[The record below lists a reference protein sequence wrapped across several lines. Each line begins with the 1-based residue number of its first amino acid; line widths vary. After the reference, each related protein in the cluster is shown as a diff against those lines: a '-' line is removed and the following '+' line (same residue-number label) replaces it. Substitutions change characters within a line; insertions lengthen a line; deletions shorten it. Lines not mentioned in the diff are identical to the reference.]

1 MSHTVK
7 IKVEFRD
14 EKSLGAAVLALGGSI
29 LGVGEHWLYGGAVT
43 GLGFRL
49 PGWCYPL
56 VLVGAMGELSFDDYG
71 GSWGNRADIDRLR
84 GEYALAVAEGVA
96 QAQGWYCERS
106 QGDLIIYHPDG
117 GVLRVSSE
125 GVVDTSG
132 FTGASCA
139 IASEPIETALGRV
152 ELESRKVEFYHEV
165 AGIKIKG
172 V

>member
-14 EKSLGAAVLALGGSI
+14 EKSLGAAVVALGGSI
-29 LGVGEHWLYGGAVT
+29 LGMGEHRLYGGAVT
-43 GLGFRL
+43 GLGFSL
-49 PGWCYPL
+49 PGWHYPL
-56 VLVGAMGELSFDDYG
+56 VLGAMGDLSFDDYG
-71 GSWGNRADIDRLR
+71 GRWGKVSDLDRLR
-84 GEYALAVAEGVA
+84 GEYAFCVAEGVA
-96 QAQGWYCERS
+96 QAQGWYCERV
-106 QGDLIIYHPDG
+106 QNELVIYHPDG
-117 GVLRVSSE
+117 GVLKVSAE

-139 IASEPIETALGRV
+139 VASEPIETALGRV

-172 V
+172 A